1 MDISYEELN
10 VDDIL
15 EDLDRRDDEPDEPY
29 DRYDTERIDEL
40 IMEKQQL
47 KREVKKLKKKLEN
60 NESYIEGLRVEANED
75 EERHREQIQELDN
88 KIKSLEEQ
96 LRETEEEIE
105 KERERADKYK
115 KQRDTLNERYG
126 KLKDRF
132 LKLQERKKSDKEET
146 TEIET
151 QTEPLTIEE
160 KKEEPKEKKK
170 RVSKQKKIT
179 ISPDFTD
186 FDKEVLEIEN
196 PTKTE
201 KYDIQPLSKFKLLFY
216 SLYYGFGDFESKEIK
231 VDTTV
236 RAREY
241 TMETLAPI
249 PEDKRRRL
257 DFDNRRII
265 EEATQEDIKT
275 LRQYGRLPPK
285 AIRYNATYDEISDIS
300 VYENLIDIFG
310 SIVKI
315 DNLEGMIEEEK
326 KKREGKKGGSRY
338 KRSNKELKLEWIKDA
353 METYNKPVPK
363 EFIEE
368 LKKKERDD
376 ILKIIDEK
384 IDLTSIV
391 SKNIFDENTFN
402 VGMAYNEWKVGEEI
416 TDIRI
421 PTIEKKAS
429 DKKKVIKNPR
439 ERTQERRGRRSW
451 KGYQERSKVYRTK
464 GTPLDTGF
472 DDD

>member
-1 MDISYEELN
+1 M
-10 VDDIL
+10 
-15 EDLDRRDDEPDEPY
+15 
-29 DRYDTERIDEL
+29 L
-40 IMEKQQL
+40 ITQ
-47 KREVKKLKKKLEN
+47 KKGDKK
-60 NESYIEGLRVEANED
+60 
-75 EERHREQIQELDN
+75 
-88 KIKSLEEQ
+88 
-96 LRETEEEIE
+96 ET
-105 KERERADKYK
+105 K
-115 KQRDTLNERYG
+115 
-126 KLKDRF
+126 
-132 LKLQERKKSDKEET
+132 
-146 TEIET
+146 EIET

-160 KKEEPKEKKK
+160 KDKPLTIEEKKEKKK

-179 ISPDFTD
+179 ISPDFTN

-216 SLYYGFGDFESKEIK
+216 SLYYGFGDFESKEIS

-249 PEDKRRRL
+249 PEEKKRNL
-257 DFDNRRII
+257 SYKDERII
-265 EEATQEDIKT
+265 EEATQEEIKT
-275 LRQYGRLPPK
+275 LRRYNRLPPK
-285 AIRYNATYDEISDIS
+285 AVRYNATFDEISDIS

-310 SIVKI
+310 SIVRL
-315 DNLEGMIEEEK
+315 DNLEEMLEEEK

-363 EFIEE
+363 EFLEE

-384 IDLTSIV
+384 IDLSSIV

-402 VGMAYNEWKVGEEI
+402 IGMAYNEWKVGEEI

-421 PTIEKKAS
+421 PTIEKKTE
-429 DKKKVIKNPR
+429 KKTKTITNPR
-439 ERTQERRGRRSW
+439 ERKEDKYERRYGHYRARR
-451 KGYQERSKVYRTK
+451 KLYKTK
-464 GTPLDTGF
+464 GTPLNPDP
-472 DDD
+472 DSD

>member
-1 MDISYEELN
+1 MDTDDELN
-10 VDDIL
+10 IDDIL
-15 EDLDRRDDEPDEPY
+15 DTLPDEPDKPY
-29 DRYDTERIDEL
+29 DRYDVEMIDEL
-40 IMEKQQL
+40 IEEAADL
-47 KREVKKLKKKLEN
+47 KRENKKLKKQIERLERKIKE
-60 NESYIEGLRVEANED
+60 NEEVSGEV
-75 EERHREQIQELDN
+75 IQELND

-96 LRETEEEIE
+96 LTELDDEQSNTI
-105 KERERADKYK
+105 
-115 KQRDTLNERYG
+115 DTLDRVRKKNRELKKRIKELEG
-126 KLKDRF
+126 LKDT
-132 LKLQERKKSDKEET
+132 KQ
-146 TEIET
+146 IET

-160 KKEEPKEKKK
+160 KTEEEEEPKEKKK

-186 FDKEVLEIEN
+186 FDKQVLEIEN
-196 PTKTE
+196 PSKTE

-216 SLYYGFGDFESKEIK
+216 SLYYGFGDFESKEIT

-241 TMETLAPI
+241 TMETLKPI
-249 PEDKRRRL
+249 PKEKKRRMREKEKQ
-257 DFDNRRII
+257 II
-265 EEATQEDIKT
+265 EQATQEDIKT
-275 LRQYGRLPPK
+275 LREYGRLPPK

-315 DNLEGMIEEEK
+315 DNLEGMLEEEK

-376 ILKIIDEK
+376 IIKLIDEK
-384 IDLTSIV
+384 IDLTPIV

-402 VGMAYNEWKVGEEI
+402 IGMAYNEWKVGEEI
-416 TDIRI
+416 TDVRL

-429 DKKKVIKNPR
+429 DKKKIIKNPR
-439 ERTQERRGRRSW
+439 ESKQDYSRRGMRY
-451 KGYQERSKVYRTK
+451 KERGKTYRTK
-464 GTPLDTGF
+464 GTPLDPEEES
-472 DDD
+472 